1 MSRIQIARLVLRLF
15 PLRWRQRYEDDVL
28 DTLTRAPIR
37 VADLI
42 DLARTAGDEWER
54 RLAGSAAGI
63 ATTFAVGYAVLG
75 LVYLGVQLALNLP
88 TIATLWLGSGF
99 GLYFR
104 VLGSLPTM
112 FFLFLLPMYVA
123 GVVINVPLLTGLR
136 LARHRVPLRA
146 ARWAAAIGFAAWG
159 EWILFKMEWFDV
171 WRHGV
176 PGLSYWLF
184 TLVPWGVAWASA
196 GAVLGGTLAR
206 TDADTQ
212 ALGVR
217 TR

>member
-1 MSRIQIARLVLRLF
+1 MSRAHVARIILRLF
-15 PLRWRQRYEDDVL
+15 PLRWRQRYEDEVL
-28 DTLTRAPIR
+28 DTLTHAPIR
-37 VADLI
+37 VADLL

-54 RLAGSAAGI
+54 RLGGSAAGI
-63 ATTFAVGYAVLG
+63 AMTFAVGYVILG
-75 LVYLGVQLALNLP
+75 LVYFGVHVVVNLP
-88 TIATLWLGSGF
+88 TIATHWLGSGF

-123 GVVINVPLLTGLR
+123 GVVMNVPLLTAVR
-136 LARHRVPLRA
+136 LARHRIPLRA

-159 EWILFKMEWFDV
+159 EWILYKMEWFDV